1 MAERATHERTSRT
14 FRVRARGDI
23 ACFTRPEMKV
33 ERVSYE
39 VMTPSAARG
48 LLEAV
53 IWKPAIEW
61 RVHAIEVLKPIR
73 WMSVRR
79 NEVNSRAS
87 LEKKMIVA
95 DEDRAQRNTVALRD
109 VDYVV
114 HASFAMTPR
123 AGEADNVR
131 KFEEMFERRLEKGQ
145 HHSAPFLGCREFAAA
160 LEPAN
165 GTPSPIDPN
174 VDRPLGWMFY
184 DFDWSGFE
192 GEAGH
197 RESEARRPL
206 FFKARLTDG
215 VMNVPARAVVL
226 GEESTADDA

>member
-1 MAERATHERTSRT
+1 MPDQESSLAQSRH

-53 IWKPAIEW
+53 LWKPAIEW
-61 RVHAIEVLKPIR
+61 RVHAIEVLAPIR

-79 NEVNSRAS
+79 NEVNGRAS
-87 LEKKMIVA
+87 LDKKMIVA

-114 HASFAMTPR
+114 HASFAMAAR
-123 AGEADNVR
+123 AGESDNVR
-131 KFEEMFERRLEKGQ
+131 KFEEMFEVSIGQ
-145 HHSAPFLGCREFAAA
+145 
-160 LEPAN
+160 
-165 GTPSPIDPN
+165 
-174 VDRPLGWMFY
+174 
-184 DFDWSGFE
+184 
-192 GEAGH
+192 
-197 RESEARRPL
+197 
-206 FFKARLTDG
+206 
-215 VMNVPARAVVL
+215 
-226 GEESTADDA
+226 